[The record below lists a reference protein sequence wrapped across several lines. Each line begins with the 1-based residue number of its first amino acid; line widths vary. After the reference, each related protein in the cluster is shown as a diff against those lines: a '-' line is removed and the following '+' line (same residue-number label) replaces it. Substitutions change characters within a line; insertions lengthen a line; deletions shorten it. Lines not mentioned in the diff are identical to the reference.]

1 MVESA
6 LPVTASNV
14 ERAITSDLPQNQVK
28 VRFLCMRDILCDTVD
43 RHIVFRLVCQ
53 IPSLLVLVRALFGE
67 MRNTYAR
74 RDKSGIR
81 KIRQRRI
88 RSAMPMYFGMMF
100 RFNFMGSVP
109 PLGAGAAVT
118 SRNNLRCKMVPND

>member
-53 IPSLLVLVRALFGE
+53 IPSLLVLHILHGE
-67 MRNTYAR
+67 GAFR
-74 RDKSGIR
+74 RDEKHIR
-81 KIRQRRI
+81 TQRQVRNQKDQAEENQERN
-88 RSAMPMYFGMMF
+88 ADVF
-100 RFNFMGSVP
+100 RDDVF
-109 PLGAGAAVT
+109 AT
-118 SRNNLRCKMVPND
+118 